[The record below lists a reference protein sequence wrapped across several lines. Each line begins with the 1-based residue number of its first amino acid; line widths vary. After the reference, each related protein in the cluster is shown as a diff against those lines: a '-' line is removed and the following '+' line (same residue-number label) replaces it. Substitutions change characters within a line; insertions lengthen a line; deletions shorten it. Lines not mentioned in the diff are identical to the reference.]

1 MPNIRQ
7 STGYVGHLITKD
19 IEPKDYVRL
28 PGNVR
33 VLYPISDQ
41 IFDIGDYIFVP
52 KELYE
57 NIRQNKEINSS
68 SGSS

>member
-7 STGYVGHLITKD
+7 LTGYVGHLVNNKK
-19 IEPKDYVRL
+19 PKDYVRL
-28 PGNVR
+28 PGDMR

-41 IFDIGDYIFVP
+41 IFDVGDYIFVP
-52 KELYE
+52 KESYE
-57 NIRQNKEINSS
+57 STRQNKKTNSG

>member
-7 STGYVGHLITKD
+7 STGYVGHLVNNEK
-19 IEPKDYVRL
+19 PKDYVRL

-57 NIRQNKEINSS
+57 NIRQNKETNSS